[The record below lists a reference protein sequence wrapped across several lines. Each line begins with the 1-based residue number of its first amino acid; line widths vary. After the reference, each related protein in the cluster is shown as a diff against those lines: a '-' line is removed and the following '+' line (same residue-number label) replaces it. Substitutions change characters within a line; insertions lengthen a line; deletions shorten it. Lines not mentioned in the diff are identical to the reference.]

1 MSFRKFEKEMKRKRE
16 EAQVLSALRAAV
28 DGWTKR
34 RDEYTEGAKAALK
47 KGNESGARMQ
57 ISLLRNAMFQLAQ
70 SEDMLA
76 NFLAARDMREMQA
89 LSARFVRSVNSVMKE
104 VYKLSRSVNYA
115 QSGRIFDKSVKAQTE
130 ANRSLRDLLKS
141 NGQAFSDSV
150 SSLAGTEE
158 EDIRAALLREVRREE
173 GSLGDSLAEMEAEFG
188 TAKEEEEPAK
198 LAEGAPAEQ
207 PPEKEPEQQP
217 EEEPEEE
224 PEESAP
230 RKKKAAPVREEDI
243 DTAVY
248 FGYSGGDYVFPP
260 LDLLKDYDNAQARA
274 ENESAVQ
281 GVIAAL
287 EEKLREFG
295 IAAKTESY
303 LIGPAFTRI
312 ELRPEPSV
320 QISKIGALKD
330 DIAMALKRKVRLLLP
345 IEGKDLIGVE
355 VENAA
360 RAIVPLK
367 RMFTDPREGEPDA
380 QYLEAGLGFDP
391 EYRPQ
396 FRTFNSFPH
405 LLVGGTTG
413 SGKSC
418 FLHSLLTGMFFRY
431 TPAQLRLVLIDF
443 KRVELGVYNGLP
455 FVVGGRAVDEYDDAL
470 RSLELL
476 DKEMER
482 RYTLFSATGVRN
494 IAEYNAQYEPS
505 LPMILVAID
514 EYADIASSTYAKQF
528 DRLVQRLAQ
537 KARACGIHLVIS
549 TQRPSVKVIN
559 GIIKANFPAR
569 AAFAVASYV
578 DSMNILDSTGAEC
591 LLGSGDMLFSSGRHT
606 DRLQAPYVSTEEIT
620 AVAEFIKENNK

>member
-1 MSFRKFEKEMKRKRE
+1 MSFRKFEKEMKKKRE
-16 EAQVLSALRAAV
+16 EAQVLSALRSAV
-28 DGWTKR
+28 DTWTKR
-34 RDEYTEGAKAALK
+34 RDEYTEGAKAALR
-47 KGNESGARMQ
+47 KGNESSARMQ
-57 ISLLRNAMFQLAQ
+57 ITLLRNAMFQLAQ

-76 NFLAARDMREMQA
+76 NFLAARDMRDMQT
-89 LSARFVRSVNSVMKE
+89 LSARFVRSVNSVMKD
-104 VYKLSRSVNYA
+104 VYKISKSVNFA
-115 QSGRIFDKSVKAQTE
+115 QSGRVFDKSVRAQTD
-130 ANRSLRDLLKS
+130 ANRSLRELLKS

-150 SSLAGTEE
+150 SSLSGTEE

-173 GSLGDSLAEMEAEFG
+173 GSLGDSLAELEKEFG
-188 TAKEEEEPAK
+188 TEQKEEEPAR
-198 LAEGAPAEQ
+198 LAEAEGAPQ
-207 PPEKEPEQQP
+207 PPEQEPA
-217 EEEPEEE
+217 EEPEEE
-224 PEESAP
+224 PEERAP
-230 RKKKAAPVREEDI
+230 RKKKAAPAQSAEDI

-248 FGYSGGDYVFPP
+248 FGYSGKEYVFPP
-260 LDLLKDYDNAQARA
+260 LDLLKDHDNAAA
-274 ENESAVQ
+274 TKENESAVE

-287 EEKLREFG
+287 EQKLREFG

-320 QISKIGALKD
+320 QISKIAALKD

-418 FLHSLLTGMFFRY
+418 FLHALLTGMFFRY

-443 KRVELGVYNGLP
+443 KRVEMGVYNGLP

-482 RYTLFSATGVRN
+482 RYTLFSSAGVRN
-494 IAEYNAQYEPS
+494 IAEYNAGYEPA

-578 DSMNILDSTGAEC
+578 DSMNILDTTGAEC
-591 LLGSGDMLFSSGRHT
+591 LLGSGDMLFSGGRHT
-606 DRLQAPYVSTEEIT
+606 DRLQAPYVSTEEIA
-620 AVAEFIKENNK
+620 AVADFIKENNK

>member
-1 MSFRKFEKEMKRKRE
+1 MSFRKFEKEMKKKRE
-16 EAQVLSALRAAV
+16 EAQVLSALRSAV

-34 RDEYTEGAKAALK
+34 RDEYTEGAKAALR

-57 ISLLRNAMFQLAQ
+57 ITLLRNAMFQLAQ

-76 NFLAARDMREMQA
+76 NFLAARDMRDMQT
-89 LSARFVRSVNSVMKE
+89 LSARFVRSVNSVMKD
-104 VYKLSRSVNYA
+104 VYKISKSVNFA
-115 QSGRIFDKSVKAQTE
+115 QSGRVFDKSVRAQTD
-130 ANRSLRDLLKS
+130 ANRSLKELLKN

-150 SSLAGTEE
+150 SSLSGTEE

-173 GSLGDSLAEMEAEFG
+173 GSLGDSLAELEKEFG
-188 TAKEEEEPAK
+188 TEQKEEEPAR
-198 LAEGAPAEQ
+198 LAEAEGAPQ
-207 PPEKEPEQQP
+207 PPEQEPA
-217 EEEPEEE
+217 EEPEEE
-224 PEESAP
+224 PEERAP
-230 RKKKAAPVREEDI
+230 RKKKAAPAQSAEDI

-248 FGYSGGDYVFPP
+248 FGYSGKEYVFPP
-260 LDLLKDYDNAQARA
+260 LDLLKDHDNAAA
-274 ENESAVQ
+274 TKENESAVE

-287 EEKLREFG
+287 EQKLREFG

-320 QISKIGALKD
+320 QISKIAALKD

-418 FLHSLLTGMFFRY
+418 FLHALLTGMFFRY

-443 KRVELGVYNGLP
+443 KRVEMGVYNGLP

-482 RYTLFSATGVRN
+482 RYTLFSSAGVRN
-494 IAEYNAQYEPS
+494 IAEYNAGYEPA

-578 DSMNILDSTGAEC
+578 DSMNILDTTGAEC
-591 LLGSGDMLFSSGRHT
+591 LLGSGDMLFSGGRHT

-620 AVAEFIKENNK
+620 AVADFIKENNK